1 MRKQEDSKSNIT
13 HLEHIQYIVGCVLF
27 YYNLCIKKEVNEMN
41 IINIISKP
49 ELEDI
54 PIMYILRVINA
65 IQSDYIHSTYT
76 PKRRDE

>member
-1 MRKQEDSKSNIT
+1 MRKQENFKSNIT
-13 HLEHIQYIVGCVLF
+13 HLEHIHYIVECVLF
-27 YYNLCIKKEVNEMN
+27 YYNLCIKKEVNGMN

-65 IQSDYIHSTYT
+65 IQSDYIHSIDT

>member
-1 MRKQEDSKSNIT
+1 
-13 HLEHIQYIVGCVLF
+13 
-27 YYNLCIKKEVNEMN
+27 MN

-65 IQSDYIHSTYT
+65 IQSDYIHSTDT

>member
-1 MRKQEDSKSNIT
+1 
-13 HLEHIQYIVGCVLF
+13 
-27 YYNLCIKKEVNEMN
+27 MN

-65 IQSDYIHSTYT
+65 IQSDYIHSIDT
-76 PKRRDE
+76 PKRRDD

>member
-1 MRKQEDSKSNIT
+1 MRKQENFKSNIT
-13 HLEHIQYIVGCVLF
+13 HLEHIHYIVECVLF
-27 YYNLCIKKEVNEMN
+27 YYNLCVKKEVNKMN

-65 IQSDYIHSTYT
+65 IQSDYIHSIDT
-76 PKRRDE
+76 PKRRDG

>member
-1 MRKQEDSKSNIT
+1 MCSFLLQFI
-13 HLEHIQYIVGCVLF
+13 
-27 YYNLCIKKEVNEMN
+27 IKKEVNGMN

-65 IQSDYIHSTYT
+65 IQSDYIHSTDT

>member
-1 MRKQEDSKSNIT
+1 MRKQENIKSNIT
-13 HLEHIQYIVGCVLF
+13 HLEHIHYIVGCVLF
-27 YYNLCIKKEVNEMN
+27 YYNLYIKKEVNEMN

-65 IQSDYIHSTYT
+65 IQSDYIHSIDT